1 MSPRIRF
8 RTLVQESR
16 VKPARVSYKVIAV
29 GVVIRSA
36 PQGGEERQATLQT
49 GEPPWRR
56 EEAELSMVAVLAV
69 ESFAI

>member
-1 MSPRIRF
+1 M
-8 RTLVQESR
+8 QESR
-16 VKPARVSYKVIAV
+16 GKPARVSYKVVAV

-49 GEPPWRR
+49 WELPWRR
-56 EEAELSMVAVLAV
+56 EGAELSMVAVLAV